1 MKYIVMDLEWN
12 QSAYGRSGE
21 HPRLPFEIIE
31 IGAVKLNHKYQLE
44 SEFRELI
51 TPRVYRKLHHT
62 IRKMLSYDEK
72 ELQEDG
78 SPFPEVCKRFLEW
91 CGKDA
96 VFCTWGMSDLFYLQN
111 NMDFYHMD
119 MLPYP
124 VHYYNIQ
131 QIYADK
137 YDPRHMICKL
147 EKAVEALGLPEDE
160 PFHAAISDA
169 RYTAKVL
176 AAAKLGNIKKKYT
189 IDLYQRPKSPEDIIN
204 DRHDEVIDYIS
215 VEYPSRQ
222 LAMADD
228 GVVELRCPKCGRL
241 TIPMVDWFMN
251 AQNTEMA
258 VGRCTRHG
266 FAEGRIRFRNTPGSE
281 EAVYAVKRITRTTQ
295 EGYESLMSRQ
305 SEIREKKKQKR
316 HESERRRS
324 ETRRAH
330 ARKSQRSRSQ
340 HKKTAQ

>member
-51 TPRVYRKLHHT
+51 TPKVYRRLHHT
-62 IRKMLSYDEK
+62 IRRMLSYDER
-72 ELQEDG
+72 ELQQDG
-78 SPFPEVCKRFLEW
+78 HPFKEVCERFLEW

-111 NMDFYHMD
+111 NMDFYNME

-137 YDPRHMICKL
+137 YDPNRMICKL
-147 EKAVEALGLPEDE
+147 EKAVEALGLPQDE

-189 IDLYQRPKSPEDIIN
+189 IDLYQRPRTAEDIIN

-215 VEYPSRQ
+215 TEYPSRQ
-222 LAMADD
+222 LAMADE
-228 GVVELRCPKCGRL
+228 GVTELRCPKCGRI
-241 TIPMVDWFMN
+241 TTPMVSWFAN

-258 VGRCTRHG
+258 VGKCFRHG
-266 FAEGRIRFRNTPGSE
+266 FAEGRIKFRNAEGESDKVF
-281 EAVYAVKRITRTTQ
+281 AIKRITRTTK
-295 EGYESLMSRQ
+295 EGYESLAAKQ
-305 SEIREKKKQKR
+305 IEIRDKKKQKR
-316 HESERRRS
+316 HESEQRRKAEARKTRNRSRRR
-324 ETRRAH
+324 R
-330 ARKSQRSRSQ
+330 
-340 HKKTAQ
+340 KTATQ

>member
-51 TPRVYRKLHHT
+51 TPKVYKRLHHT
-62 IRKMLSYDEK
+62 IRRMLSYDER
-72 ELQEDG
+72 ELQQDG
-78 SPFPEVCKRFLEW
+78 HPFKEVCERFLEW
-91 CGKDA
+91 CGKDS

-111 NMDFYHMD
+111 NMDFYNMEK
-119 MLPYP
+119 LPYP

-137 YDPRHMICKL
+137 YDPNRMICKL
-147 EKAVEALGLPEDE
+147 EKAVEALGLPQDE

-189 IDLYQRPKSPEDIIN
+189 IDLYQRPKSQEDIIN
-204 DRHDEVIDYIS
+204 DRHDNVIDFIS
-215 VEYPSRQ
+215 AEYPTRQ
-222 LAMADD
+222 LAMEDE
-228 GVVELRCPKCGRL
+228 GVSELRCPKCGRL
-241 TIPMVDWFMN
+241 TTPMVQWFVN

-258 VGRCTRHG
+258 IGKCFRHG
-266 FAEGRIRFRNTPGSE
+266 FAEGRIKFRTAGENEDT
-281 EAVYAVKRITRTTQ
+281 VYAVKRITRTTR
-295 EGYESLMSRQ
+295 EGYEALMSRQ
-305 SEIREKKKQKR
+305 AELREKKKQKR
-316 HESERRRS
+316 HESDRL
-324 ETRRAH
+324 
-330 ARKSQRSRSQ
+330 RSRSRRSRSRSRK
-340 HKKTAQ
+340 KKTAVQ